1 MKYVRAS
8 FEIFSGFST
17 VTLEVSSQRAL
28 NQLRGQMSGQ
38 AMVCRHPI
46 GKNDRISRI
55 RC

>member
-1 MKYVRAS
+1 MKCVRVS

-17 VTLEVSSQRAL
+17 VTLALSSQRAL

-38 AMVCRHPI
+38 AIICRHPI